1 MKFMNFDDLA
11 LVTPN
16 LLEILL
22 PKIESIAYIDE
33 AS

>member
-1 MKFMNFDDLA
+1 MKYIAFNDLEII
-11 LVTPN
+11 TPN

-22 PKIESIAYIDE
+22 PKIESIVYIDE